1 MNPQTVAVFDH
12 SATET
17 ACVEFLFVSHP
28 PNSFITMAFKC
39 GMCRF
44 SSPKWMGFCPQ
55 CRGSEPLIDASS
67 ANLAVPV
74 GVSDSSKPASRISTG
89 LEEVDRVLGGGL
101 VRGSAVLVGGEP
113 GIGKSTLLGQVGA
126 RMTSM
131 GSRVLLASA
140 EESVDQVGLRQR
152 RLGIPGGDVD
162 VIASS
167 DINSVLEVA
176 PGYDVLIID
185 SIQTVFDRESS
196 GGPGSVS
203 QVRSCADRAVRLAK
217 ERGVTLILVG
227 HITKEGSLAGPKAL
241 EHLVDVV
248 LYFEPDD
255 KLDLRVLRG
264 MKNRFGT
271 VWATGVF
278 EMTANGLIEIPDPS
292 VLALD
297 GRSFFAPGSVIMPA
311 LAGRRCLLNEV
322 QALVVPTNTN
332 APPRRSSTGVTS
344 GRLHQILAVLDRRAG
359 LSLATAEVYV
369 SVMGG
374 VQTVDPATD
383 LAIAAAI
390 VSSRLDV
397 AIPRVA
403 AFGELGLT
411 GEIRASLLADVRVAE
426 CHRLSIDSVLA
437 APLVTRV
444 DQLVSAI
451 RELGDEDAD
460 NSEKTADVVH
470 NFASRPRVASVNG
483 SSSSGIVS

>member
-1 MNPQTVAVFDH
+1 
-12 SATET
+12 
-17 ACVEFLFVSHP
+17 
-28 PNSFITMAFKC
+28 MAFQC
-39 GMCRF
+39 GVCRF

-55 CRGSEPLIDASS
+55 CRGSEPLVESS
-67 ANLAVPV
+67 SLSVALPVAV
-74 GVSDSSKPASRISTG
+74 SESTEPASRISTG

-101 VRGSAVLVGGEP
+101 VRGSAVLVGGAP

-126 RMTSM
+126 RMTAM
-131 GSRVLLASA
+131 GSRVLLVSA
-140 EESVDQVGLRQR
+140 EESVGQVGLRQR
-152 RLGIPGGDVD
+152 RLGIAGGDVD

-167 DINSVLEVA
+167 DIASVLDLA
-176 PGYDVLIID
+176 HTYDVLVID

-196 GGPGSVS
+196 GAAGSVS

-217 ERGVTLILVG
+217 EQGVTVILVG

-255 KLDLRVLRG
+255 RLGLRVLRG

-278 EMTANGLIEIPDPS
+278 EMTASGLVEIPDPS

-332 APPRRSSTGVTS
+332 APPRRSSTGVTN
-344 GRLHQILAVLDRRAG
+344 GRLHQILAVLDRRGG
-359 LSLATAEVYV
+359 LSLSTAEVYV

-374 VQTVDPATD
+374 VRTADPATD

-390 VSSRLDV
+390 ISSRLDV

-403 AFGELGLT
+403 AFGEVGLT
-411 GEIRASLLADVRVAE
+411 GEIRASLQADVRLAE
-426 CHRLSIDSVLA
+426 CHRLGIDSVLA

-451 RELGDEDAD
+451 EDLRDKELPE
-460 NSEKTADVVH
+460 SEKTEGVVH
-470 NFASRPRVASVNG
+470 NFAGRPRVASVNA
-483 SSSSGIVS
+483 SNPSGFVS